1 MNVVPPSPGRR
12 GLALLAI
19 HCSSLDPDV
28 PSARDR
34 LEQALGAKLARKLV
48 RALSTGS
55 PGRERRFAA

>member
-1 MNVVPPSPGRR
+1 MNAVPSPGRR

-19 HCSSLDPDV
+19 HCSSLDPDA

-34 LEQALGAKLARKLV
+34 LEKTLGVELARKLLL
-48 RALSTGS
+48 ALSTGV